1 MFKVDRYNRTILV
14 ALRAYVAKRQDDWD
28 DYTSAVTF
36 AYNCRVQSSLG
47 MPPFELTISR
57 PPLTLP
63 LQTGPRE
70 EEVAPR
76 TAKQEFLERL
86 KTLHIRA
93 GVNIH
98 RAKPDTRKVL
108 IRRLG

>member
-57 PPLTLP
+57 PPSLYPCKL
-63 LQTGPRE
+63 G
-70 EEVAPR
+70 
-76 TAKQEFLERL
+76 LE
-86 KTLHIRA
+86 K
-93 GVNIH
+93 
-98 RAKPDTRKVL
+98 RKLLRV
-108 IRRLG
+108 RPSRSSWNG